1 MKLQD
6 GTDISHEKW
15 ARKMVTDEL
24 AEYLLA
30 HCHSTYSANAV
41 AREAVRRLKDVDTC
55 QKAFLD
61 VICWGM
67 ECVHQAKELDKSY
80 ADYRATEIA
89 IEALTE
95 IDSMR
100 GNVISS
106 DQRDHIRIA
115 LTALQRQKAQREENN
130 DKAKDSE

>member
-6 GTDISHEKW
+6 GTDISPEKW
-15 ARKMVTDEL
+15 ARKMLTDEL

-41 AREAVRRLKDVDTC
+41 AREAVRRLKDVDN
-55 QKAFLD
+55 
-61 VICWGM
+61 VICWGV

-130 DKAKDSE
+130 DKAKDSER